1 MGGSKKQTV
10 GYRYFMGLHFAI
22 CQGPVDALL
31 QINAGDRNA
40 WDGTVRTSPIR
51 VRWAM
56 LETEINLPILDSG
69 GGPVTESKRIRIV
82 APELFGGDKK
92 EGGVMGVADVMMG
105 EADQA
110 PNDYLV
116 SQLGNP
122 MPAFRGILSLV
133 FRKGLIGAMNPY
145 PKPWSFNV
153 RRILKGWHGGPWYP
167 EVAAITLSPV
177 EIDIGISPTAGG
189 WRYKVVAN
197 SDPADYSA
205 DEFDDSGWDT
215 GASPFA
221 SSSTH
226 PYAEGAGYP
235 RERGTPWGT
244 NTTIWMRRD
253 FNMPWPATFRMEV
266 FVDNYATAWV
276 NGHLVLPRVGV
287 ISGGGTD
294 VFWHQFDVPAS
305 ILRPGANT
313 IAIKAEDYGSY
324 SYAALRVIGTVT
336 GGRAGM
342 NPAHIIYQAL
352 TDPDWGMG
360 YPAGA
365 LDLVSFK
372 IAADTFYREGLA
384 LCGQWT
390 RQDTIESF
398 VQEVLSH
405 AGAALG
411 QDPRT
416 GLFRLIPTRGGY
428 DPAALPEFRRG
439 LNVSAVDSFERAAL
453 GETVNEVTVQYVD
466 ASTGND
472 GAVTVQHLANVQ
484 AQGGVVSQSVRY
496 PMAPTA
502 SIAQRLAQRDL
513 ATKASPLCKVKLTT
527 DRSAF
532 GLLPGDVV
540 RWTDAKLGI
549 TDMPMRVLQ
558 VDYGSLTAGA
568 IKLDLAEDVFGM
580 PATTY
585 LGQQES
591 GWVEPSTE
599 PQPPAAAQAFEI
611 PYLAIHRAEGGS
623 VANALAQDAGYLGML
638 AAKAPGLSYG
648 YTLMASVAGGEFEQV
663 GGGEWAES
671 AILAADIG
679 PADTV
684 LTLGGVTDSA
694 EFIAGALVM
703 IGGGDDA
710 ELVRIDSATPGAASI
725 TVGRGVGDTVPGPD
739 GWPIGTRVW
748 VVDDNVGEGVTEY
761 VEGEAVEAKASTNA
775 PGGTLPLGDSPGGT
789 VTMAARAARP
799 YPPAG
804 LTVGGV
810 AWPVQVIGDIE
821 LAWVHRDRLLQA
833 DQLVDQ
839 AAGSIGPE
847 AGTTYTVRTY
857 LDDVLD
863 DEQTGI
869 TGAAATVLPSANG
882 IARVE
887 VVAVRDGLESW
898 QAQAREFQY
907 RATPYDEYTDQDGI
921 AYADQDGQTYEG

>member
-51 VRWAM
+51 IKWAM
-56 LETEINLPILDSG
+56 LEAEINMPIPESG
-69 GGPVTESKRIRIV
+69 GGPATESKQIRIV

-92 EGGVMGVADVMMG
+92 EGGIMGWADVMMG
-105 EADQA
+105 EDTQQ

-116 SQLGNP
+116 SQLGTP

-133 FRKGLIGAMNPY
+133 FRKGMVGAMNPY
-145 PKPWSFNV
+145 PKPWSFKV
-153 RRILKGWHGGPWYP
+153 RRIHGGWGGPAWFP
-167 EVAAITLSPV
+167 EVAAVSFARVAIPPGWEEYGVHYIGPMVEVTSPV
-177 EIDIGISPTAGG
+177 QGFNEFTPDLADQYGLSYPPVTAQNQRLYFWRGIESGLLYSKREEGTEGNLAMVERMMARGWKPGEAALVRHWVNIGLHMNVYTEGVSSPPP
-189 WRYKVVAN
+189 
-197 SDPADYSA
+197 PAPDGFHW
-205 DEFDDSGWDT
+205 EE
-215 GASPFA
+215 A
-221 SSSTH
+221 SSSPMTTSRGVVRLWH
-226 PYAEGAGYP
+226 SSSFA
-235 RERGTPWGT
+235 RET
-244 NTTIWMRRD
+244 
-253 FNMPWPATFRMEV
+253 
-266 FVDNYATAWV
+266 
-276 NGHLVLPRVGV
+276 V
-287 ISGGGTD
+287 IDSL
-294 VFWHQFDVPAS
+294 A
-305 ILRPGANT
+305 
-313 IAIKAEDYGSY
+313 
-324 SYAALRVIGTVT
+324 
-336 GGRAGM
+336 M
-342 NPAHIIYQAL
+342 NPAHIVYQAL
-352 TDPDWGMG
+352 TNQDWGMG

-365 LDLVSFK
+365 LDDASFR
-372 IAADTFYREGLA
+372 AAALTFYSEGLG

-428 DPAALPEFRRG
+428 DVATLPEFRRG

-513 ATKASPLCKVKLTT
+513 TTKASPLCKVKLTT

-558 VDYGSLTAGA
+558 VDYGNLTAGA

-585 LGQQES
+585 LGQQED

-638 AAKAPGLSYG
+638 AAKAPGVSYG

-663 GGGEWAES
+663 GGGEWAAS

-684 LTLGGVTDSA
+684 LPLGGVTDSE
-694 EFIAGALVM
+694 EFAVGALVM
-703 IGGGDDA
+703 IGGGDAA
-710 ELVRIDSATPGAASI
+710 ELVRIDSAAPGAASI
-725 TVGRGVGDTVPGPD
+725 TVGRGVGDTVPGPA

-761 VEGEAVEAKASTNA
+761 VEGEAVEARASTNA
-775 PGGTLPLGDSPGGT
+775 PGGTLPLGASPGGV

-821 LAWVHRDRLLQA
+821 LAWSHRDRLLQA

-869 TGAAATVLPSANG
+869 TGAATMVQPSGNG
-882 IARVE
+882 AARVE

-898 QAQAREFQY
+898 QAQVREFQY

-921 AYADQDGQTYEG
+921 TYADQDGQTYEG

>member
-10 GYRYFMGLHFAI
+10 GYRYFMGLHFGI

-31 QINAGDRNA
+31 EIRGGDRTA
-40 WDGTVRTSPIR
+40 WKGSVTTSQGINIR
-51 VRWAM
+51 
-56 LETEINLPILDSG
+56 
-69 GGPVTESKRIRIV
+69 
-82 APELFGGDKK
+82 APELWGGEKK
-92 EGGVMGVADVMMG
+92 EGGIVGHLDVMMG
-105 EADQA
+105 EPSQA
-110 PNDYLV
+110 PNPYLT
-116 SQLGNP
+116 SQIAGP
-122 MPAFRGILSLV
+122 MPAFRGFLSLV
-133 FRKGLIGAMNPY
+133 FRKGMVGAMNPY

-153 RRILKGWHGGPWYP
+153 RRILNGWQGGGAWYP
-167 EVAAITLSPV
+167 STAVITGPSIAVDTKYDSRLARRDDANAYVIDSGFTASDLIIIEKPAGLTYQGYTFWTPDEDPRAEGRPWTNGFCVTFGDGSQVGYWGGNPSAPGSSERYATLSEAEAAVSGRQVILTGHTVYKIWIRDDAP
-177 EIDIGISPTAGG
+177 EGNRGG
-189 WRYKVVAN
+189 LSLRIYKAN
-197 SDPADYSA
+197 
-205 DEFDDSGWDT
+205 
-215 GASPFA
+215 
-221 SSSTH
+221 
-226 PYAEGAGYP
+226 EGP
-235 RERGTPWGT
+235 H
-244 NTTIWMRRD
+244 M
-253 FNMPWPATFRMEV
+253 
-266 FVDNYATAWV
+266 
-276 NGHLVLPRVGV
+276 
-287 ISGGGTD
+287 
-294 VFWHQFDVPAS
+294 
-305 ILRPGANT
+305 
-313 IAIKAEDYGSY
+313 
-324 SYAALRVIGTVT
+324 
-336 GGRAGM
+336 M

-352 TDPDWGMG
+352 TDSDWGMG
-360 YPAGA
+360 YPPAA
-365 LDLVSFK
+365 LDLDSFRA
-372 IAADTFYREGLA
+372 AADVFFSEGLG

-428 DPAALPEFRRG
+428 DVEALPEFRRG

-466 ASTGND
+466 ARTGND

-513 ATKASPLCKVKLTT
+513 TTKASPLCKVKLTT

-549 TDMPMRVLQ
+549 VDMPMRVLQ

-585 LGQQES
+585 LGQQED
-591 GWVEPSTE
+591 GWVEPTTE
-599 PQPPAAAQAFEI
+599 PQPPSAAQAFEI

-638 AAKAPGLSYG
+638 AAKAPGVSYG

-663 GGGEWAES
+663 GGGEWAAS

-703 IGGGDDA
+703 IGGGDGA

-725 TVGRGVGDTVPGPD
+725 TVGRGVGDTVAGPA

-761 VEGEAVEAKASTNA
+761 VEGEAVEARASTNA

-839 AAGSIGPE
+839 SAGSIGPE

-869 TGAAATVLPSANG
+869 TGTAAIVQPSGNG
-882 IARVE
+882 VARVE
-887 VVAVRDGLESW
+887 VVSVRDGLESW
-898 QAQAREFQY
+898 QAQVREFQY
-907 RATPYDEYTDQDGI
+907 RLSPYVPYTDQDG
-921 AYADQDGQTYEG
+921 ATYADQDGLTYEG

>member
-1 MGGSKKQTV
+1 MGSSKKQTV

-51 VRWAM
+51 VKWAM
-56 LETEINLPILDSG
+56 LEVELNVPIPESG
-69 GGPVTESKRIRIV
+69 GGPVTESKAIRIV

-92 EGGVMGVADVMMG
+92 EGGIMGWADVMMG
-105 EADQA
+105 EEAQQ
-110 PNDYLV
+110 PNAYLV

-133 FRKGLIGAMNPY
+133 FRKGLVGSMNPY
-145 PKPWSFNV
+145 PKPWAFKV
-153 RRILKGWHGGPWYP
+153 RRIHKGWRGAGEWYP
-167 EVAAITLSPV
+167 EKAAIPV
-177 EIDIGISPTAGG
+177 SGEAGSGGEFIGMQAHYGGIGPGNLQIASGTSEVWPGSSEAMISSRMIFKILPPDPSLTANPRNYPRRAVVTELATGRAVADTG
-189 WRYKVVAN
+189 WVGDAEMQVGLNYVLMDAGRLDLAGDYFAVIEREVHVSLPFVPGALKFDLYTAR
-197 SDPADYSA
+197 PADAPEGGFTTVVNVY
-205 DEFDDSGWDT
+205 T
-215 GASPFA
+215 GINP
-221 SSSTH
+221 ST
-226 PYAEGAGYP
+226 
-235 RERGTPWGT
+235 
-244 NTTIWMRRD
+244 
-253 FNMPWPATFRMEV
+253 EV
-266 FVDNYATAWV
+266 
-276 NGHLVLPRVGV
+276 
-287 ISGGGTD
+287 
-294 VFWHQFDVPAS
+294 
-305 ILRPGANT
+305 
-313 IAIKAEDYGSY
+313 IA
-324 SYAALRVIGTVT
+324 
-336 GGRAGM
+336 M
-342 NPAHIIYQAL
+342 NPAHIVYQAL
-352 TDPDWGMG
+352 TDTDWGMG
-360 YPAGA
+360 YPPAA
-365 LDLVSFK
+365 IDAASFQS
-372 IAADTFYREGLA
+372 AADTFHFEGIG

-398 VQEVLSH
+398 VQEILSH

-416 GLFRLIPTRGGY
+416 GLFRLIPTRGDY
-428 DPAALPEFRRG
+428 AVEDLPEFRRG

-453 GETVNEVTVQYVD
+453 GEVVNEVTVQYVD
-466 ASTGND
+466 ARTGND

-513 ATKASPLCKVKLTT
+513 TTKASPLCKVKLTT

-549 TDMPMRVLQ
+549 ADMPMRVLQ

-568 IKLDLAEDVFGM
+568 IKMDLAEDVFGM

-585 LGQQES
+585 LGQQEG

-638 AAKAPGLSYG
+638 AAKAPGVSYG

-663 GGGEWAES
+663 GGGEWAAS

-684 LTLGGVTDSA
+684 LPLGGVTDSE
-694 EFIAGALVM
+694 EFAVGALVM
-703 IGGGDDA
+703 IGGGHDA

-725 TVGRGVGDTVPGPD
+725 TVGRGVGDTVAGPA

-761 VEGEAVEAKASTNA
+761 VEGETVEARASTNA
-775 PGGTLPLGDSPGGT
+775 PGGTLPLGASPGGT
-789 VTMAARAARP
+789 VAMAARAARP

-810 AWPVQVIGDIE
+810 AWPVQGIGEIE
-821 LAWVHRDRLLQA
+821 LEWAHRDRLLQA

-847 AGTTYTVRTY
+847 TGTTYTVRTY
-857 LDDVLD
+857 VDDVLD
-863 DEQTGI
+863 DEQAGI
-869 TGAAATVLPSANG
+869 TGTAATVLPSGNG
-882 IARVE
+882 VARVE

-898 QAQAREFQY
+898 QAQVREFQY
-907 RATPYDEYTDQDGI
+907 RVSPYLPYTDQDGTT
-921 AYADQDGQTYEG
+921 YADQDGQTYEG

>member
-10 GYRYFMGLHFAI
+10 GYRYFMGLHFGL

-31 QINAGDRNA
+31 EIRGGDRTA
-40 WDGTVRTSPIR
+40 WKGSVTTSQGINIR
-51 VRWAM
+51 
-56 LETEINLPILDSG
+56 
-69 GGPVTESKRIRIV
+69 
-82 APELFGGDKK
+82 APELWGGEKK
-92 EGGVMGVADVMMG
+92 EGGIVGHLDVMMG
-105 EADQA
+105 EPSQA
-110 PNDYLV
+110 PNPYLA
-116 SQLGNP
+116 SQIAGP
-122 MPAFRGILSLV
+122 MPAFRGFLSLV
-133 FRKGLIGAMNPY
+133 FRKGMVGAMNPY

-153 RRILKGWHGGPWYP
+153 RRILKGWHGGTAWNPGKAAVMIAGA
-167 EVAAITLSPV
+167 VAGRYSQAFNDSLQNYTLERGS
-177 EIDIGISPTAGG
+177 ISSFTA
-189 WRYKVVAN
+189 
-197 SDPADYSA
+197 
-205 DEFDDSGWDT
+205 T
-215 GASPFA
+215 GAGLLIGPSSA
-221 SSSTH
+221 SEFSAVSRQVMG
-226 PYAEGAGYP
+226 EGLV
-235 RERGTPWGT
+235 
-244 NTTIWMRRD
+244 RRVSFD
-253 FNMPWPATFRMEV
+253 FSIIETGDSDTASFNLSEGGEV
-266 FVDNYATAWV
+266 FLSFNPRRGLDSAKRAALGFNSGITEQAYF
-276 NGHLVLPRVGV
+276 GDSSLPAGV
-287 ISGGGTD
+287 RFRFIAEAGTD
-294 VFWHQFDVPAS
+294 GVLRAS
-305 ILRPGANT
+305 INNLSTGAVFAELSLPGASRGFDKFQFW
-313 IAIKAEDYGSY
+313 ARGPGVVRCEKAEWELS
-324 SYAALRVIGTVT
+324 
-336 GGRAGM
+336 RARISM

-360 YPAGA
+360 YPESA
-365 LDLVSFK
+365 LDIGSFTS
-372 IAADTFYREGLA
+372 AADTFYAEGIG

-428 DPAALPEFRRG
+428 EVATLPEFRRG

-466 ASTGND
+466 ADTGND

-513 ATKASPLCKVKLTT
+513 TAKASPLCKVKLTT

-585 LGQQES
+585 LGQQEG
-591 GWVEPSTE
+591 GWVEPTTE
-599 PQPPAAAQAFEI
+599 PQPPAAAQVFEI

-623 VANALAQDAGYLGML
+623 VANALSPDAGYLGML
-638 AAKAPGLSYG
+638 AAKAPGVSYG

-663 GGGEWAES
+663 GGGEWAAS

-684 LTLGGVTDSA
+684 LTLGGVTDA
-694 EFIAGALVM
+694 GEFSAGALVM

-710 ELVRIDSATPGAASI
+710 ELVRIDSAAPGAASI
-725 TVGRGVGDTVPGPD
+725 TVGRGVGDTVAGPA

-761 VEGEAVEAKASTNA
+761 VEGEAVEARASTNA
-775 PGGTLPLGDSPGGT
+775 PGGTLPLGASPGGV

-821 LAWVHRDRLLQA
+821 LAWAHRDRLLQA

-869 TGAAATVLPSANG
+869 NGTDAIVQPSGNG
-882 IARVE
+882 VARVE
-887 VVAVRDGLESW
+887 VVSVRDGLESW
-898 QAQAREFQY
+898 QAQVREFQY
-907 RATPYDEYTDQDGI
+907 RTTAYDEYTDQGGI

>member
-1 MGGSKKQTV
+1 MGSSKKQTV
-10 GYRYFMGLHFAI
+10 GYRYFMGLHFGV

-31 QINAGDRNA
+31 EIRGGDRVA
-40 WDGTVRTSPIR
+40 WRGSVIESQG
-51 VRWAM
+51 
-56 LETEINLPILDSG
+56 INI
-69 GGPVTESKRIRIV
+69 K
-82 APELFGGDKK
+82 APELWGGEKK
-92 EGGVMGVADVMMG
+92 EGGLIGHLDVMMG
-105 EADQA
+105 EPSQA
-110 PNDYLV
+110 PNPYLA
-116 SQLGNP
+116 SQIAGP
-122 MPAFRGILSLV
+122 MPAFRGFLSLV
-133 FRKGLIGAMNPY
+133 FRKGMVGAMNPY
-145 PKPWSFNV
+145 PKPWSFKV
-153 RRILKGWHGGPWYP
+153 RRIIKGWAGGAAWYP
-167 EVAAITLSPV
+167 EKAPV
-177 EIDIGISPTAGG
+177 RLFGG
-189 WRYKVVAN
+189 VVI
-197 SDPADYSA
+197 
-205 DEFDDSGWDT
+205 
-215 GASPFA
+215 
-221 SSSTH
+221 SSSTVWDYQVLPADANPGYDNITPPVSGWLQAAGPFSGGTGVPAGNGLWPTH
-226 PYAEGAGYP
+226 TTLWTRKVVSVPVGSTYMVRAVAENGC
-235 RERGTPWGT
+235 
-244 NTTIWMRRD
+244 ILL
-253 FNMPWPATFRMEV
+253 
-266 FVDNYATAWV
+266 V
-276 NGHLVLPRVGV
+276 NGTFVGAV
-287 ISGGGTD
+287 NRDNESIPFNQNNPVEFIMNGGSSYELAVKGFDETGTGGG
-294 VFWHQFDVPAS
+294 VYLKIEVELLRS
-305 ILRPGANT
+305 IA
-313 IAIKAEDYGSY
+313 
-324 SYAALRVIGTVT
+324 
-336 GGRAGM
+336 M
-342 NPAHIIYQAL
+342 NPAHIVYQAL
-352 TDPDWGMG
+352 TDSDWGMG
-360 YPAGA
+360 YPPAA
-365 LDLVSFK
+365 LDLASFK
-372 IAADTFYREGLA
+372 QAADTFQAEGLG

-428 DPAALPEFRRG
+428 DVATLPEFRRG
-439 LNVSAVDSFERAAL
+439 LNVSAVDSFERAAM

-466 ASTGND
+466 AETGND

-513 ATKASPLCKVKLTT
+513 TTKASPLCKVKLTT

-549 TDMPMRVLQ
+549 VDMPMRVLQ

-585 LGQQES
+585 LGQQEG

-599 PQPPAAAQAFEI
+599 PQPPAAAQVLEI

-623 VANALAQDAGYLGML
+623 VANALSADAGYLGML
-638 AAKAPGLSYG
+638 AAKAPGVSYG

-663 GGGEWAES
+663 GGGEWAAS

-684 LTLGGVTDSA
+684 LSLGGVTDAA
-694 EFIAGALVM
+694 EFSAGALVM

-725 TVGRGVGDTVPGPD
+725 TVGRGVGDTVAGLA

-775 PGGTLPLGDSPGGT
+775 PGGTLPLGASPGGV

-821 LAWVHRDRLLQA
+821 LAWSHRDRLLQA

-869 TGAAATVLPSANG
+869 TGAAAMVQPSGNG
-882 IARVE
+882 AARVE

-898 QAQAREFQY
+898 QAQVREFQY

-921 AYADQDGQTYEG
+921 TYADQDGQTYEG